1 MAPAPRCL
9 RTVCPSSTHPR
20 RASALE
26 RISASHV
33 VGRKS
38 GHQCVRTGDIY
49 TERHQQPAGVAWV
62 LQVSLSNIVQNLFFK
77 RQIGDQLLEPIVLLL
92 QLLQLP
98 GLLDVQTSV
107 FLSVP
112 VVALLSQTC
121 FLAGRGK
128 PLTVSL
134 QHLNLP
140 QLRYDLLSSQPLLRR
155 RLAPFQAIFSQFA
168 WFRKHRSG
176 QR

>member
-1 MAPAPRCL
+1 M
-9 RTVCPSSTHPR
+9 
-20 RASALE
+20 
-26 RISASHV
+26 
-33 VGRKS
+33 
-38 GHQCVRTGDIY
+38 
-49 TERHQQPAGVAWV
+49 
-62 LQVSLSNIVQNLFFK
+62 FFK

-112 VVALLSQTC
+112 VVALLGQTS
-121 FLAGRGK
+121 FLTGCRNALA
-128 PLTVSL
+128 LTL

-168 WFRKHRSG
+168 WFRKCQSG
-176 QR
+176 QEHKRTYPSCITRNT